1 MELRFQNIF
10 FFTLIIPLQAHLF
23 HDTKSPDVG
32 TYNIQ
37 QLLELYIAPLKGP
50 LSYIPGQTDVSDECH
65 NASRL
70 YLDKLEDDMTIL
82 RPEDR
87 WVYKMFDA
95 SAKIPKTG
103 LMQGRRAFPG
113 NFDSCLEVEAT
124 NQNFRGKHCMIQ
136 GIAYGGFAT
145 EDTQTRIPTLK
156 EMQQYTHGK
165 FYCNG
170 LFHHL
175 HCTWFQNILEVS
187 DMETLQDQLSFWELV
202 VHYKI

>member
-1 MELRFQNIF
+1 MKSKYLTLNILIL
-10 FFTLIIPLQAHLF
+10 TLIIPLQAHPFLE
-23 HDTKSPDVG
+23 TKSPDVG

-37 QLLELYIAPLKGP
+37 QLLELYISPLKGP
-50 LSYIPGQTDVSDECH
+50 LSYIPGQKDVSDECH

-70 YLDKLEDDMTIL
+70 YLDKLEDSMTIL

-113 NFDSCLEVEAT
+113 NFDSCLEVMAT

-136 GIAYGGFAT
+136 GIAYGGFPT

-156 EMQQYTHGK
+156 DMQQYTHGRISNM
-165 FYCNG
+165 CICR
-170 LFHHL
+170 L
-175 HCTWFQNILEVS
+175 
-187 DMETLQDQLSFWELV
+187 
-202 VHYKI
+202 

>member
-1 MELRFQNIF
+1 MKSIYLTLNILIL
-10 FFTLIIPLQAHLF
+10 TLIIPLQAHLF

-50 LSYIPGQTDVSDECH
+50 LSYIPGQKDVSDECH

-70 YLDKLEDDMTIL
+70 YLDKLEDSLTIL

-113 NFDSCLEVEAT
+113 NFDSCLEVVAT
-124 NQNFRGKHCMIQ
+124 NLNFRGKHCMIQ
-136 GIAYGGFAT
+136 GLAYGGFAT
-145 EDTQTRIPTLK
+145 EEITTRIPTLK
-156 EMQQYTHGK
+156 EMQQYTYGR
-165 FYCNG
+165 
-170 LFHHL
+170 LFDYGRL
-175 HCTWFQNILEVS
+175 EAFILTSLLES
-187 DMETLQDQLSFWELV
+187 RTF
-202 VHYKI
+202 

>member
-1 MELRFQNIF
+1 MELRFNKQNIF
-10 FFTLIIPLQAHLF
+10 LFTLIIPLQAHLF

-50 LSYIPGQTDVSDECH
+50 LSYIPGQKDVSDECH

-70 YLDKLEDDMTIL
+70 YLDKLEDSLTIL

-113 NFDSCLEVEAT
+113 NFDSCLEVVAT

-136 GIAYGGFAT
+136 GTAYGAFAPEENMART
-145 EDTQTRIPTLK
+145 PTLNK
-156 EMQQYTHGK
+156 MQDYTYGR
-165 FYCNG
+165 
-170 LFHHL
+170 
-175 HCTWFQNILEVS
+175 
-187 DMETLQDQLSFWELV
+187 LSQ
-202 VHYKI
+202 IN

>member
-1 MELRFQNIF
+1 MQWTVSSMELRFLKQSICL
-10 FFTLIIPLQAHLF
+10 FTLIIPLQAHLF

-37 QLLELYIAPLKGP
+37 QLLELYISPLKGP

-70 YLDKLEDDMTIL
+70 YLDKLEDSLTIL

-113 NFDSCLEVEAT
+113 NFDSCLEVVSTSE

-136 GIAYGGFAT
+136 GLPYGGFAT
-145 EDTQTRIPTLK
+145 TSDNETRQLHDQIYH
-156 EMQQYTHGK
+156 QYTRGK
-165 FYCNG
+165 DCWLALLLFY
-170 LFHHL
+170 LS
-175 HCTWFQNILEVS
+175 HCF
-187 DMETLQDQLSFWELV
+187 
-202 VHYKI
+202 